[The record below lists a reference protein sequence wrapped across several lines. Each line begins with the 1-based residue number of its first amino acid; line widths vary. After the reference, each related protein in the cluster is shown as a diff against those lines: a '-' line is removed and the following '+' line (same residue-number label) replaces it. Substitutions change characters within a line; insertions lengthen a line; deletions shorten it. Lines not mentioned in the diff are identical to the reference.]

1 MKRMKKLFIQLVTL
15 LIGLPLLGLGLIL
28 IPLPGPGLL
37 VCFIA
42 LFILSFGFEWS
53 KKYLEQIKAAF
64 RVIYEKAKERADRIE
79 QSGRRD

>member
-1 MKRMKKLFIQLVTL
+1 MRRMRKLLVQLVTL
-15 LIGLPLLGLGLIL
+15 IIGLPLLALGLIL

-37 VCFIA
+37 VCFVA
-42 LFILSFGFEWS
+42 LFVLSFGFDWS

-64 RVIYEKAKERADRIE
+64 KAIYVKAKERADKIE